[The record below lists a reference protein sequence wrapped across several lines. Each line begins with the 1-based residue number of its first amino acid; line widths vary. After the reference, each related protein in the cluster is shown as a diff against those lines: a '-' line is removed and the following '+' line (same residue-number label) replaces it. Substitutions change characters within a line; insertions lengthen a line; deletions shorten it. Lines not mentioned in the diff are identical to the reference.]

1 VKNDLTDWY
10 PDDLPARAAVEQWLD
25 WTQCRLGPAVVSI
38 VFNRVFLG
46 DKGDQEAIA
55 RGLEQMIELS
65 AILEQELEGKKFLA
79 GDRPSIADLAL
90 ASNVFQLGL
99 AGEIPDTENIR
110 NWYARVCEIEGF
122 QKSLP
127 TE

>member
-1 VKNDLTDWY
+1 
-10 PDDLPARAAVEQWLD
+10 
-25 WTQCRLGPAVVSI
+25 
-38 VFNRVFLG
+38 
-46 DKGDQEAIA
+46 
-55 RGLEQMIELS
+55 MIELS
-65 AILEQELEGKKFLA
+65 AILEQELEGKVFLA

-90 ASNVFQLGL
+90 ASNIFQLGL
-99 AGEIPDTENIR
+99 AGEIPDTENIQ